1 MSKSVAMTLAPD
13 AMSWLDAHGGEFVH
27 AVSPACMPLA
37 PHARTDCQISLPAE
51 HTSKTTRG
59 AGNDGAN
66 GLELHTG
73 HSAARSLLFVRAAQ
87 LRERSPCTL
96 RTLRSKRE

>member
-1 MSKSVAMTLAPD
+1 MTLAPD
-13 AMSWLDAHGGEFVH
+13 AMSWLDAHGGEFVY
-27 AVSPACMPLA
+27 AVSPECMPLA
-37 PHARTDCQISLPAE
+37 PHARTDCKISLPAE

-87 LRERSPCTL
+87 LRERSLC
-96 RTLRSKRE
+96 TLRSKRE

>member
-13 AMSWLDAHGGEFVH
+13 AMSWLDAHGGEFVY
-27 AVSPACMPLA
+27 AVSPECMPLA
-37 PHARTDCQISLPAE
+37 PHARTDCKISLPAE

-73 HSAARSLLFVRAAQ
+73 HSAARSLLFVPPQ
-87 LRERSPCTL
+87 LRERSLC
-96 RTLRSKRE
+96 TLRSKRE

>member
-1 MSKSVAMTLAPD
+1 MTLAPD
-13 AMSWLDAHGGEFVH
+13 AMSWLDAHGGEFVY
-27 AVSPACMPLA
+27 AVSPECMPLA
-37 PHARTDCQISLPAE
+37 PHARTDCKISLPAE

-73 HSAARSLLFVRAAQ
+73 HSAARSLLFV
-87 LRERSPCTL
+87 S
-96 RTLRSKRE
+96 